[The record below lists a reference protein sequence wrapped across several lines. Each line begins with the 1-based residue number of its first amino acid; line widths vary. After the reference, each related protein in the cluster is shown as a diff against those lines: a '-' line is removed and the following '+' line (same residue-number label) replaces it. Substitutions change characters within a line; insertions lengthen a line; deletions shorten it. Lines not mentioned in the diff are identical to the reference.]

1 MGARIRSGVI
11 RLNLKNKWKY
21 KSTDD
26 IKYIKDRDDFFNKS
40 GNGWWVDVDTSLT
53 RTKLKKRRENERRD

>member
-1 MGARIRSGVI
+1 M
-11 RLNLKNKWKY
+11 NLKNKWKY

-53 RTKLKKRRENERRD
+53 RTKLKKGRENEGRH